1 MKFNMLS
8 QISKIAVSKHLF
20 IFILLA
26 ANFLVFMPGLNG
38 SFLFDD
44 AANLPAMVQVSD
56 WQSFIEFTLSG
67 ISGPTGRPVSL
78 FSFILT
84 ADAWPNKPE
93 VFLIINLFIHLV
105 NICLVYWLTSLIS
118 RLAQL
123 PEKHLASVAILT
135 ATIWAFLPNHVSS
148 VLYVIQRMTLLA
160 TTFGLFSLILLCFA
174 VSSKNKNLTI
184 KYSVGSIFA
193 LGLAILSKENAAV
206 MFVTGYFIISLCA
219 ATDSHL
225 RHKTRS
231 LRLFWAS
238 LSFILIAYLSTH
250 IINAEQ
256 YYSNR
261 PFSLSERVFT
271 QFELFITHFSNFLF
285 PRPVT
290 NSLFNDQIAV
300 VSSVSDYLT
309 SGFIGLL
316 ILSSCI
322 YAFTRV
328 YQQRC
333 LISFW
338 ILFFFAGHLIES
350 TVIALD
356 LYYEHRNYLPF
367 IGLSAALATLS
378 VKVAAQYRK
387 YLTIGIAL
395 FLLANIYATFSR
407 ASLWGN
413 PFKAAAYWAELN
425 PKSLRAQENAA
436 VQFSKTTN
444 LEAAITYLRRAYA
457 IEPSPFIT
465 LNAINLACKKKGK
478 VYGLLFNP
486 NAFKNNLK
494 SNRDFPVAMETLA
507 LLKQGKCDDYTPN
520 QLLEMSNNI
529 LANPEYA
536 SSSIQQKFLHIKA
549 ELEFI
554 LDQRE
559 AGLTSFQQSLDKVPS
574 YDALILQAATI
585 ANFGHCKDALNYLH
599 SNKNL
604 ELKLSLRESI
614 VDSLYP
620 RKNILIEYIEQLEA
634 VCVNEKP
641 TS

>member
-1 MKFNMLS
+1 MSTWLKNLSNSKAILMLFT
-8 QISKIAVSKHLF
+8 ISLALILF
-20 IFILLA
+20 SLGIEGA
-26 ANFLVFMPGLNG
+26 
-38 SFLFDD
+38 FLFDD
-44 AANLPAMVQVSD
+44 TANLPAILQVTD
-56 WQSFIEFTLSG
+56 WQSFIEYAFSG

-78 FSFILT
+78 ISFMLT
-84 ADAWPNKPE
+84 ADAWPGHPE
-93 VFLIINLFIHLV
+93 IFLAGNIILHLV
-105 NICLVYWLTSLIS
+105 NICLVYWLTHQLSLMS
-118 RLAQL
+118 SFTNKQAFTC
-123 PEKHLASVAILT
+123 AILT
-135 ATIWAFLPNHVSS
+135 SAIWAILPNHVST

-160 TTFGLFSLILLCFA
+160 TTFGLFSLIMLIYALTTD
-174 VSSKNKNLTI
+174 NKKI
-184 KYSVGSIFA
+184 FSKYSIASIISI
-193 LGLAILSKENAAV
+193 GLAILSKENAAII
-206 MFVTGYFIISLCA
+206 FVIAYFIVSFFA
-219 ATDSHL
+219 GNDSKL
-225 RHKTRS
+225 RQETKSQRY
-231 LRLFWAS
+231 FWSS
-238 LSFILIAYLSTH
+238 LSLILLAYLSTH

-333 LISFW
+333 LVSFW

-395 FLLANIYATFSR
+395 FLIANIYATFSR

-436 VQFSKTTN
+436 VQFSKTSN
-444 LEAAITYLRRAYA
+444 LEAAIIYLKRAYA

-486 NAFKNNLK
+486 NAFKDNLK

-536 SSSIQQKFLHIKA
+536 SNSIQQKFLHIKA

-554 LDQRE
+554 LDQQE